1 MECWKSN
8 LEDILWVRNQL
19 VAPISEEFTFRAC
32 MVPQLLHCYS
42 ASRVV
47 LVSPLFFGVGHFH
60 HMTERCRQGMPFINS
75 LLVSCMLI
83 NYHLFEVIFIFNQF
97 YALIIQVSS
106 SCTLPFLVCTP
117 CSCFF
122 VPDIS
127 LVELNLE
134 FI

>member
-1 MECWKSN
+1 MECWKTN

-60 HMTERCRQGMPFINS
+60 HMTERCRQGMPLLNS
-75 LLVSCMLI
+75 LLISCKFKLT
-83 NYHLFEVIFIFNQF
+83 NSHF
-97 YALIIQVSS
+97 
-106 SCTLPFLVCTP
+106 
-117 CSCFF
+117 
-122 VPDIS
+122 
-127 LVELNLE
+127 
-134 FI
+134 